1 MSYRKNRI
9 GFLNAL
15 ADYVGAYHWEDA
27 AGYYAFFDF
36 LRMGDEPS
44 LLRVAQDRYRML
56 AYATRIHRSV
66 EALRNAV
73 FFAGDGF
80 EDDEYTVD
88 DSIATYGRQ
97 ELQVPPFFSSA
108 LNTGAARTA
117 LILRSNPLSHV
128 TLTFPRLA
136 ADFNEDKRKR
146 IELLRPG
153 VAFDLDIM
161 TDDAEVDGKFFCLGC
176 QLIRQFDSPPLLVVY
191 AVSADLDTP
200 EFMRLGSGRLSKS
213 KLGN

>member
-1 MSYRKNRI
+1 
-9 GFLNAL
+9 
-15 ADYVGAYHWEDA
+15 
-27 AGYYAFFDF
+27 
-36 LRMGDEPS
+36 
-44 LLRVAQDRYRML
+44 ML
-56 AYATRIHRSV
+56 AYATRIHRSI

-80 EDDEYTVD
+80 KSEYTVD
-88 DSIATYGRQ
+88 DSIALYGRQ

-108 LNTGAARTA
+108 LNTGTARTT
-117 LILRSNPLSHV
+117 LIVRSNPISHV
-128 TLTFPRLA
+128 TLTFPRLQQIS
-136 ADFNEDKRKR
+136 EEKRKR

-200 EFMRLGSGRLSKS
+200 EILILGSGRLAKS
-213 KLGN
+213 RLGN